1 CVCVTREDEPGQQR
15 LVAYVVAANAVEA
28 NTDSSANTDEIR
40 GIRGSELRR
49 ALREKLPEYMVPSVF
64 VMLDALPLTPNGKV
78 DRKRLPV
85 PERVH
90 AEAEYVAPRTAIEAV
105 IASIWSEVLRLDRV
119 GIYDNF
125 FELGGH
131 SLLATQVTFAVRE
144 KLGVD
149 LPLRR
154 IFETPTVAGLAEL
167 VETSNANAAS
177 TIKPLSRE
185 RYRVKGFTPQA
196 LSLPEV
202 MRER

>member
-1 CVCVTREDEPGQQR
+1 
-15 LVAYVVAANAVEA
+15 
-28 NTDSSANTDEIR
+28 
-40 GIRGSELRR
+40 
-49 ALREKLPEYMVPSVF
+49 
-64 VMLDALPLTPNGKV
+64 
-78 DRKRLPV
+78 
-85 PERVH
+85 
-90 AEAEYVAPRTAIEAV
+90 VAPRTAIEEV
-105 IASIWSEVLRLDRV
+105 ISSIWREVLRLERV

-125 FELGGH
+125 FALGGH
-131 SLLATQVTFAVRE
+131 SLLATQVTFSIRE

-167 VETSNANAAS
+167 VETSNALTTS

>member
-1 CVCVTREDEPGQQR
+1 
-15 LVAYVVAANAVEA
+15 
-28 NTDSSANTDEIR
+28 
-40 GIRGSELRR
+40 
-49 ALREKLPEYMVPSVF
+49 MVPSVF
-64 VMLDALPLTPNGKV
+64 VLLESLPLTPNGKV
-78 DRKRLPV
+78 DRKRLPA
-85 PERVH
+85 PERMG
-90 AEAEYVAPRTAIEAV
+90 AEAEYVAPRTAIEE
-105 IASIWSEVLRLDRV
+105 IISSIWSEVLRVERV

-131 SLLATQVTFAVRE
+131 SLLATQLTFAVRE

-167 VETSNANAAS
+167 VETANAPAIP

-202 MRER
+202 MREQ